1 MNFVL
6 YVLKR
11 KFGCFFSIL
20 SRLIYHPL
28 RLHYGFSFCPVNY
41 PQTLSLNRALDL
53 ETVLPSTAT
62 QSGIH
67 TSRRNTT
74 PVATGNNT
82 RPVKHS
88 SKILSTTAANS
99 KKERTVRTTVEP
111 HHSSKNHHVPEVHT
125 TPASEDMTNEDSD
138 SKEPILTMF
147 TTFKNSQP
155 KTHIYKNTIRN
166 WERLKPWVQPVLYY
180 LPGEDSLLDF
190 AKAHGWD
197 VLEVPKL
204 SKAKVP
210 ILRHMFLKTREKYT
224 TPFYC
229 YTNGDILFDDGLI
242 KTLKVLKPVTSKMK
256 QVLIVGR
263 RTNYKVSPGQ
273 VIDSF
278 DDIKASSKKGQ
289 LFGTNAQDYFI
300 STSRGYPW
308 ETIPDF
314 VVGRVGYDN
323 WLVVTAIV
331 KKMVVIDTTKTIIA
345 LHQTGIDGNFA
356 GKKNYSLCRLCV
368 TLMTQP
374 FVTVVAN
381 SLNIF
386 VKNKQAF

>member
-1 MNFVL
+1 MARN
-6 YVLKR
+6 
-11 KFGCFFSIL
+11 
-20 SRLIYHPL
+20 
-28 RLHYGFSFCPVNY
+28 
-41 PQTLSLNRALDL
+41 
-53 ETVLPSTAT
+53 STP
-62 QSGIH
+62 SGIH
-67 TSRRNTT
+67 TSRGNTT
-74 PVATGNNT
+74 PIATGKNT

-88 SKILSTTAANS
+88 SQIISKTAANS
-99 KKERTVRTTVEP
+99 KKENTAGMPGGQPQSTKKQPVSEIGTTP
-111 HHSSKNHHVPEVHT
+111 VPENT
-125 TPASEDMTNEDSD
+125 IDEDRD
-138 SKEPILTMF
+138 KEPILTMF

-180 LPGEDSLLDF
+180 LPGEDSLIDF

-210 ILRHMFLKTREKYT
+210 ILRHMFLKAREKYT

-229 YTNGDILFDDGLI
+229 YTNGDILFDDGLV

-278 DDIKASSKKGQ
+278 DDIRASSKKGQ

-345 LHQTGIDGNFA
+345 LHQTGTDGNFA
-356 GKKNYSLCRLCV
+356 GKTINLL
-368 TLMTQP
+368 
-374 FVTVVAN
+374 AD
-381 SLNIF
+381 LNG
-386 VKNKQAF
+386 V

>member
-1 MNFVL
+1 ME
-6 YVLKR
+6 
-11 KFGCFFSIL
+11 
-20 SRLIYHPL
+20 
-28 RLHYGFSFCPVNY
+28 
-41 PQTLSLNRALDL
+41 L
-53 ETVLPSTAT
+53 ETVLPRTAT

-74 PVATGNNT
+74 SVATGNNT

-88 SKILSTTAANS
+88 SKIISTTVVNS
-99 KKERTVRTTVEP
+99 KKESTVRTTVEP
-111 HHSSKNHHVPEVHT
+111 HHSTKPPNIPEIHT
-125 TPASEDMTNEDSD
+125 APASEDMTNEDSD

-180 LPGEDSLLDF
+180 LPGEDRLLDF

-197 VLEVPKL
+197 VMEVPKL

-210 ILRHMFLKTREKYT
+210 VLRHMFLKAREKYT

-331 KKMVVIDTTKTIIA
+331 KKMVVIDTTKTVIA
-345 LHQTGIDGNFA
+345 LHQTGTDGNFA
-356 GKKNYSLCRLCV
+356 GKKIISCV
-368 TLMTQP
+368 GCVL
-374 FVTVVAN
+374 
-381 SLNIF
+381 L
-386 VKNKQAF
+386 

>member
-1 MNFVL
+1 M
-6 YVLKR
+6 
-11 KFGCFFSIL
+11 
-20 SRLIYHPL
+20 
-28 RLHYGFSFCPVNY
+28 
-41 PQTLSLNRALDL
+41 DL

-62 QSGIH
+62 QSGIN

-88 SKILSTTAANS
+88 SEVISTKTANS

-111 HHSSKNHHVPEVHT
+111 HHSTKPPNIPEIHT

-138 SKEPILTMF
+138 SREPILTMF

-197 VLEVPKL
+197 VMEVPKL

-210 ILRHMFLKTREKYT
+210 VLRHMFLKAREKYT

-331 KKMVVIDTTKTIIA
+331 KKMVVIDTTKTVIA
-345 LHQTGIDGNFA
+345 LHQTGTDGNFA
-356 GKKNYSLCRLCV
+356 GKKIYSLCRLCIALMTLV
-368 TLMTQP
+368 TLSQ
-374 FVTVVAN
+374 F
-381 SLNIF
+381 SQQSG
-386 VKNKQAF
+386 KN